1 MKTTYYT
8 TGFLSDAA
16 YSSGLRLFIQQYNE
30 KFPGLCYLHL
40 EIEEAEPNSRVDH
53 EELLYSGDGKG
64 LKIHLAKWNSK
75 SKPTPFEV
83 YADLRLIFDSA
94 VEAYLRNHQDEFLAE
109 TYC

>member
-1 MKTTYYT
+1 MKITYYT

-16 YSSGLRLFIQQYNE
+16 YSSGLRLFIQQYNG

-40 EIEEAEPNSRVDH
+40 EIGEVEPNFGGNQ
-53 EELLYSGDGKG
+53 EKLLYSGDGRG
-64 LKIHLAKWNSK
+64 LKIQLAKWSSK

-94 VEAYLRNHQDEFLAE
+94 VEAYLGNHQNEFFAE
-109 TYC
+109 TY